1 MELLLNF
8 LWLMLAVPAFF
19 IWRRQPSC
27 LRDSGEPRH
36 PRSFVLLGCLLVLL
50 FPVVS
55 ASDDLHT
62 VSAEIE
68 ESGFF
73 KRAIK
78 QPLGAKSPA
87 WTCNGGMEA
96 LLVQVASLRPENETF
111 RGPVEYLPVAPRQV
125 LASPGDSRA
134 PPKA

>member
-8 LWLMLAVPAFF
+8 LWLMLAVPAFL
-19 IWRRQPSC
+19 IWRRQPSR
-27 LRDSGEPRH
+27 LRDWGKQHH

-73 KRAIK
+73 KRTIK
-78 QPLGAKSPA
+78 QQPGAKSPA
-87 WTCNGGMEA
+87 WTCNCGMAA
-96 LLVQVASLRPENETF
+96 LLVQVASFRPENETF
-111 RGPVEYLPVAPRQV
+111 SLAVECLAVAPRQV
-125 LASPGDSRA
+125 LASSSDSRA